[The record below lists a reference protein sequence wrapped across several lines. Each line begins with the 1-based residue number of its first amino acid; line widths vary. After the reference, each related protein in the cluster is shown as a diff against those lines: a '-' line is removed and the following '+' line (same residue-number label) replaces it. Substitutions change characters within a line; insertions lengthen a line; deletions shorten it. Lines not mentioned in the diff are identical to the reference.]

1 MAASI
6 TTPSN
11 DGGIIL
17 TLFFMATIISYFTF
31 TSVGIYEGQQPD
43 ASKASWLR
51 KLSGVSNLGNAL
63 LHILLIIYT
72 ISNYENNSEYWLE
85 ERKLGGIEGLVALT
99 IINSIS
105 SLCALYLKKM
115 IFPLVWNTFVAFVGT
130 LIPLVWL
137 RFVSVGMSS
146 WPYEV
151 VFIWFMIFYMEL
163 CAVTSS
169 VTHFLLGD
177 GGNKT
182 KTK

>member
-1 MAASI
+1 M
-6 TTPSN
+6 
-11 DGGIIL
+11 
-17 TLFFMATIISYFTF
+17 
-31 TSVGIYEGQQPD
+31 GIYEGQQPS

-51 KLSGVSNLGNAL
+51 KLSGIANLGNAL

-105 SLCALYLKKM
+105 SLSALYFKHM
-115 IFPLVWNTFVAFVGT
+115 TFPLVWNTFVAFVGT
-130 LIPLVWL
+130 LIPLVWF
-137 RFVSVGMSS
+137 RFVSVGMVS

>member
-1 MAASI
+1 MS
-6 TTPSN
+6 TS
-11 DGGIIL
+11 
-17 TLFFMATIISYFTF
+17 ISYFTF
-31 TSVGIYEGQQPD
+31 TAVGIYEGQQPN
-43 ASKASWLR
+43 ATKSSWLR

-63 LHILLIIYT
+63 LHILLVIYT

-105 SLCALYLKKM
+105 SICALYFKYM
-115 IFPLVWNTFVAFVGT
+115 TFPLVWNTFVAFVGT

-137 RFVSVGMSS
+137 RFVSVGMMS

-151 VFIWFMIFYMEL
+151 VFIWFMIFHMEL
-163 CAVTSS
+163 CAVTCS
-169 VTHFLLGD
+169 VTQFLLGKA
-177 GGNKT
+177 GNKT